1 MKTSTCCRGP
11 KVILCEAIGMD
22 IGTLPWSDSH
32 GDNYRYFLL
41 MVDLFTRY
49 VELQPLRDQEANSII
64 EAFEQ
69 GWIYRG
75 HGMPS
80 IVLTDKGANLDSQIF
95 REFCQ
100 KAGVNKRRTT
110 PYHPQCDGMAERN
123 IGLTKQIMCLQA
135 DRHLSNGSWPKLL
148 TEVSFHMNAIKN
160 ETSRLSP
167 HILTYGREPRS
178 PLDAWYDN
186 LGSNETNS
194 HEEYLQA
201 SKREELCGIAQENID
216 RNLVRVRDCYNL
228 GKSGTDFNKGD
239 KVVLK
244 RNMVQDSLSAKY
256 DGPFEVLERS
266 GPDVKLQLAVKERW
280 VHLNNVKKYVHVGQA
295 QTVIG
300 DASVTQLHNDPN
312 EAIADTSGIT
322 EIEGVPTSA
331 PEGTPSYNP
340 DASML
345 EPSSDNDASLEKN
358 REQKGATHVV
368 AGCHQ

>member
-1 MKTSTCCRGP
+1 METSTCCRGP
-11 KVILCEAIGMD
+11 KVIPGEAIGMD

-41 MVDLFTRY
+41 MVDLVTRY
-49 VELQPLRDQEANSII
+49 VELQPLRDQEANSIL

-69 GWIYRG
+69 GWTR
-75 HGMPS
+75 
-80 IVLTDKGANLDSQIF
+80 L
-95 REFCQ
+95 
-100 KAGVNKRRTT
+100 NK
-110 PYHPQCDGMAERN
+110 
-123 IGLTKQIMCLQA
+123 
-135 DRHLSNGSWPKLL
+135 
-148 TEVSFHMNAIKN
+148 VHMNAIKN
-160 ETSRLSP
+160 ETSRPSP

-186 LGSNETNS
+186 LGNSETNS

-239 KVVLK
+239 KVMLK

-256 DGPFEVLERS
+256 EGLFEVLERS

-280 VHLNNVKKYVHVGQA
+280 VHPNNVKKYVHVGQA

-300 DASVTQLHNDPN
+300 DAGGTQY
-312 EAIADTSGIT
+312 IT
-322 EIEGVPTSA
+322 TRMRQLLILAV
-331 PEGTPSYNP
+331 
-340 DASML
+340 
-345 EPSSDNDASLEKN
+345 
-358 REQKGATHVV
+358 
-368 AGCHQ
+368 